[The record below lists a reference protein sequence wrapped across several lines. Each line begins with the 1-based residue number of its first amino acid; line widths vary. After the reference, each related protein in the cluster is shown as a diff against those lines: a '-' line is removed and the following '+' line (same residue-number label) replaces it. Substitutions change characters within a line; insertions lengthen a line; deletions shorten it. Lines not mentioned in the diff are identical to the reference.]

1 MARIDTKQKEMEAYR
16 TGPFND
22 VKVQEALTI
31 IAVYA
36 AQIDYQNC
44 EPQVQRLV
52 SRLLDSQWFVAGRE
66 EIFSLVN
73 KFVNE
78 MELRNP
84 NYDKALEIAADA
96 LTPEQR
102 KAGFA
107 LAVRVAMADGR
118 FTDEKKKIFDTLEAR
133 LSINGDFAEKAI
145 SQAIR
150 NVDEK
155 QKAFP

>member
-36 AQIDYQNC
+36 AQMDYQNC
-44 EPQVQRLV
+44 EPQVQRLA
-52 SRLLDSQWFVAGRE
+52 SLLPDSQWFVAGRE
-66 EIFSLVN
+66 EIFSLIN

-78 MELRNP
+78 LELRDP
-84 NYDKALEIAADA
+84 NYDKVLEIAAEA

-102 KAGFA
+102 NAGFA

-118 FTDEKKKIFDTLEAR
+118 FTDEKKKILDTLKAR
-133 LSINGDFAEKAI
+133 LSIDSDFAEKAF
-145 SQAIR
+145 SQASR
-150 NVDEK
+150 NAD
-155 QKAFP
+155 